1 MGFLAPWFL
10 AGLAAIGLPL
20 WVHLLRRHKS
30 EPLPFSSL
38 MFFEKRTQSSIKH
51 RRLQHLLLLA
61 ARLAMIILL
70 ALAFASP
77 YIMKKVTAGGGEAA
91 LRIIAIDD
99 SFSMRA
105 GNRMERAKA
114 EARALLNNWRPAQQ
128 GQVIA
133 LSRQVRLLTQPT
145 NSAEELRAAIDSL
158 TPGDGRSSYGEFARA
173 LRATAES
180 LKKPIEVHLI
190 SDMQKSSRPPSFAD
204 LRLDANTTLTIHDV
218 GSATPNWTVESVN
231 APRRFSDP
239 KRVRIFATAAAFAA
253 PAATK
258 QITVACN
265 GKTVAT
271 KSVNIPANGR
281 ASAEFLGVEAPHGLN
296 RCEARIDGAD
306 ALPQDDAHLFSLE
319 RSDPRRILFVHEGR
333 SQRDLLYYRS
343 AIESSSESNF
353 AIEPV
358 AADAASNAGLD
369 KFAFVVLSDVAQLS
383 ASLEENLRK
392 YVRNGGSLLIA
403 LGPSA
408 AARSTVP
415 VLGLKIN
422 SSAYASRAGER
433 FQLLGAG
440 DDTHAA
446 LRNTNR
452 WENVKFYQ
460 TIRVDAPEARI
471 VARLADQSPV
481 LLEQRSGEGRVLVF
495 TSTFDNIANDFP
507 LHPSFIPFVE
517 QTARYLSGYEDT
529 TAGYTVAS
537 TFELRREGAQAE
549 AVEVLG
555 PDGARALTLQ
565 EAARAKTLT
574 LDNPGYYEVRRG
586 SGRNELV
593 AVNIDRR
600 ESDLEPLPKES
611 VELWQGRRPDAD
623 VQSAAAGRPFEE
635 QKPENL
641 WWWFVLALAVVAL
654 AESVLASRYLG
665 MRT

>member
-10 AGLAAIGLPL
+10 AGLAAVGLPL

-51 RRLQHLLLLA
+51 RRLRHLLLLA
-61 ARLAMIILL
+61 ARLAIVVLL

-77 YIMKKVTAGGGEAA
+77 YYLKTVTSNSGEAA

-114 EARALLNNWRPAQQ
+114 EARGLLTGWRPGQQ
-128 GQVIA
+128 GQV
-133 LSRQVRLLTQPT
+133 LGVSQNVRLLTQPT
-145 NSAEELRAAIDSL
+145 SAPEELRAAVDSL
-158 TPGDGRSSYGEFARA
+158 SAGDGRSSYGEFARA

-180 LKKPIEVHLI
+180 LKKPVEVHLI
-190 SDMQKSSRPPSFAD
+190 SDMQKSSMPPGFSD
-204 LRLDANTTLTIHDV
+204 LRLDASTTLVIHDV
-218 GSATPNWTVESVN
+218 GAAAPNWTVESVN
-231 APRRFSDP
+231 VPRRFSDP
-239 KRVRIFATAAAFAA
+239 KRVRLLATVAGFGT
-253 PAATK
+253 PAASK
-258 QITVACN
+258 QITIACN
-265 GKTVAT
+265 NRTLGSKP
-271 KSVNIPANGR
+271 VNVPANGR
-281 ASAEFLGVEAPHGLN
+281 VSAEFLGMEATHGLN
-296 RCEARIDGAD
+296 RCEARIDGGD

-319 RSDPRRILFVHEGR
+319 RSDPRRILFLHEGR
-333 SQRDLLYYRS
+333 QQRDVTYFRA
-343 AIESSSESNF
+343 AIEASAESNF
-353 AIEPV
+353 ALEPMPV
-358 AADAASNAGLD
+358 ESAANVGLD
-369 KFAFVVLSDVAQLS
+369 KFAFVVLSDAGQVSQPLDEA
-383 ASLEENLRK
+383 LRR
-392 YVRNGGSLLIA
+392 YVRAGGSVLIA

-408 AARSTVP
+408 AARSAVP
-415 VLGLKIN
+415 VLGLKIA

-433 FQLLGAG
+433 FQLLGSG
-440 DDTHAA
+440 DEAHPA

-460 TIRVDAPEARI
+460 TIRVEAPDARI
-471 VARLADQSPV
+471 VARLADQSPA
-481 LLEQRSGEGRVLVF
+481 LLEQRLGEGRALLF
-495 TSTFDNIANDFP
+495 ASTFDNISNDFP

-517 QTARYLSGYEDT
+517 QTARYLSGYEDG
-529 TAGYTVAS
+529 AGGYLVAS
-537 TFELRREGAQAE
+537 SFELRREGAQAE

-555 PDGARALTLQ
+555 PDGNRALSLQ
-565 EAARAKTLT
+565 EATRAKTLT
-574 LDNPGYYEVRRG
+574 LASPGYYEVRRG

-611 VELWQGRRPDAD
+611 LELWQGRRPDAP
-623 VQSAAAGRPFEE
+623 QAAAGQAVQE

-641 WWWFVLALAVVAL
+641 WWWFVLALAVAAL
-654 AESVLASRYLG
+654 AESMLASRYLG